1 MKGFGLLEI
10 VVGISMISAIILGLV
25 SVSQFSLRLSDEA
38 LINTK
43 ASFLLEEE
51 MEAVKIMRDKSWN
64 SNILSLASGNS
75 YYFEYSGN
83 IWKAT
88 SSNIYTDDI
97 FERRFIIENVARDAN
112 DDISLAGNN
121 DPNTKKITVFVSW
134 KGRNGTTTKQLSG
147 YITNLFDN

>member
-10 VVGISMISAIILGLV
+10 IVGISIISAVIFGLT
-25 SVSQFSLRLSDEA
+25 SVSQFSLKLADEA
-38 LINTK
+38 LLNTK

-51 MEAVKIMRDKSWN
+51 MEAIRIMRDESWN
-64 SNILSLASGNS
+64 SNILSLTPGNN

-97 FERRFIIENVARDAN
+97 FERRFIIENVARDGN
-112 DDISLAGNN
+112 DDISLAGVN
-121 DPNTKKITVFVSW
+121 DPNTKKITVFLSW
-134 KGRNGTTTKQLSG
+134 KGRNGTTTKQISG
-147 YITNLFDN
+147 YIADLF